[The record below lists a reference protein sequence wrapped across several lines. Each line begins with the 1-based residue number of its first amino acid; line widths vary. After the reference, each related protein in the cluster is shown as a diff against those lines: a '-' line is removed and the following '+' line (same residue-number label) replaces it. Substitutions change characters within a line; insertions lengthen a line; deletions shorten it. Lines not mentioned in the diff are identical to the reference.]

1 MYRSDRYKTETK
13 EKCLHYNEKEKRK
26 KMKKRI
32 VKMKKKIVTGILLSA
47 IVLSSSSV
55 VMAKSYNTGS
65 VRRIFISGTSSVS
78 AAKGGAVTGSDPAV
92 IVGVEATYRKASTAT
107 GKIKSSQKNAESNGR
122 ASVAFTAGSGY
133 KSVSI
138 HTRHFAN
145 YNGHVN
151 YIDTSNNY

>member
-1 MYRSDRYKTETK
+1 
-13 EKCLHYNEKEKRK
+13 
-26 KMKKRI
+26 MKKRI

-65 VRRIFISGTSSVS
+65 VGEFSFSGTSSVS
-78 AAKGGAVTGSDPAV
+78 ATKAGAVTGSDPAV

-122 ASVAFTAGSGY
+122 ASAGSGY

>member
-1 MYRSDRYKTETK
+1 
-13 EKCLHYNEKEKRK
+13 
-26 KMKKRI
+26 MKKRI

-65 VRRIFISGTSSVS
+65 VGEFSFSGTSSVS
-78 AAKGGAVTGSDPAV
+78 ATKAGAVTGSDPAV
-92 IVGVEATYRKASTAT
+92 IVGVETTYRKASTAT

-133 KSVSI
+133 KRVSI